1 MMMLRNV
8 KMIGAAVAFAMGL
21 SCVGVARATD
31 AAFEADS
38 ARLAALLA
46 EPQKGDRLL
55 WMRKGPFVAES
66 GKLSEHRALAKSLLA
81 RIDKEREGADAA
93 RKEVLR
99 RRSIVW
105 RIVAGSPDAPARLSS
120 TPFCGELQECALTL
134 DRSGEFGEFVD
145 DPLASD
151 GRAVKMFNSHHEW
164 CVMLMMNRIAFEP
177 GVKYRVRAR
186 LRCEGA
192 TTARGNAFTAGV
204 FDERKWKT
212 TGQAVRR
219 ANAVGPNY
227 AWYDICTFVPN
238 DGEYFWIAPGGLNKA
253 GDKIANA
260 ILLDKISF
268 EPVPEEKLAI
278 IPAPQKMTVTGGR
291 VALVATAVP
300 KVEKK
305 ASIPPEGYELSI
317 TKGGVTIRCSD
328 DAGAFYARM
337 TLAQIEK
344 VDPKTK
350 QKIYPCV
357 EIVDAPKFKWR
368 GVLLDTARHFLGK
381 TAILRVI
388 DEMSWYK
395 LNVLQIHFTDGD
407 SWTLEIPEFPELVKQ
422 GVARGRSGFVYGEK
436 LQPFYYST
444 KDVQEIV
451 AYAAA
456 RHVKVVPEIEMPGH
470 FEAALRAY
478 PSMKCTCPG
487 GGRVF
492 CIGNPE
498 TVRFAEKVFDRV
510 CELFPSDV
518 IHFGGDE
525 CTRKYWKE
533 CPVCQA
539 HIKREGL
546 KGVEDLQPWLT
557 RHLVTYLEKKGR
569 RAIGW
574 DEIFLASSWEKWDD
588 FLKAGGDSFNS
599 LLPKTTMG
607 MCWRPW
613 GAGAL
618 AANRGYEIVRCPTS
632 NCYFDFSQG
641 LPEDPFPYFGRGVT
655 SLEKAYRFDVL
666 EGVEPQARKNV
677 VGGQCCNWAERTP
690 NITMLEWKLW
700 PRALALSE
708 ALWTYPDPAK
718 RDFAEFS
725 QRAAVHRLRLIRSR
739 VNCAP
744 LK

>member
-1 MMMLRNV
+1 MQKNI
-8 KMIGAAVAFAMGL
+8 KMIGAAVACAMGL
-21 SCVGVARATD
+21 SCVGIARAAD

-38 ARLAALLA
+38 AKLAALLA

-66 GKLSEHRALAKSLLA
+66 GKLSEHRNLAKSLLA
-81 RIDKEREGADAA
+81 RIDKERKGADAA

-120 TPFCGELQECALTL
+120 TPFSGELQECALTL
-134 DRSGEFGEFVD
+134 DRPGEFGAFVD

-186 LRCEGA
+186 VRCEGA

-238 DGEYFWIAPGGLNKA
+238 DGEYFWIAPGGLNKD
-253 GDKIANA
+253 GDKNANA
-260 ILLDKISF
+260 VLLDKISF
-268 EPVPEEKLAI
+268 EPVSEEKLAI
-278 IPAPQKMTVTGGR
+278 IPAPQKMSVTGGECR
-291 VALVATAVP
+291 LKGTP
-300 KVEKK
+300 KVEKV

-444 KDVQEIV
+444 KDIQEIV

-498 TVRFAEKVFDRV
+498 TVRFAEKVLDRV

-546 KGVEDLQPWLT
+546 RGVEEIQPWLT
-557 RHLVTYLEKKGR
+557 RHLVEYLAKKGR

-641 LPEDPFPYFGRGVT
+641 LPEDPFPYFGRGVI

-708 ALWTYPDPAK
+708 ALWTYPDPKK

-725 QRAAVHRLRLIRSR
+725 QRAAAHRLRLIRSR

>member
-1 MMMLRNV
+1 MKTIKTAIAACALF
-8 KMIGAAVAFAMGL
+8 AAVTSIG
-21 SCVGVARATD
+21 SARAAD

-134 DRSGEFGEFVD
+134 DRHGEFGAFVD

-177 GVKYRVRAR
+177 GVRYRVRAR
-186 LRCEGA
+186 VRCEGA

-238 DGEYFWIAPGGLNKA
+238 DGEYFWIAPGGLNKD
-253 GDKIANA
+253 GDKTANA
-260 ILLDKISF
+260 VLLDKISF
-268 EPVPEEKLAI
+268 EPVPEERLAI
-278 IPAPQKMTVTGGR
+278 IPAPQKMSVTGGECR
-291 VALVATAVP
+291 LKGAP
-300 KVEKK
+300 KVEKV

-350 QKIYPCV
+350 QKTYPCV

-492 CIGNPE
+492 CIG
-498 TVRFAEKVFDRV
+498 
-510 CELFPSDV
+510 
-518 IHFGGDE
+518 
-525 CTRKYWKE
+525 KYWKE

-546 KGVEDLQPWLT
+546 KGVEEIQPWLT
-557 RHLVTYLEKKGR
+557 RHLVEYLAKKGR

-574 DEIFLASSWEKWDD
+574 DEIFLSSSWEKWDD
-588 FLKAGGDSFNS
+588 FKKAGGDSFNS
-599 LLPKTTMG
+599 FLPKATMG

-613 GAGAL
+613 GAGAR

-632 NCYFDFSQG
+632 YCYFDYSQG
-641 LPEDPFPYFGRGVT
+641 LSEDPFPYLGRGVT
-655 SLEKAYRFDVL
+655 LEKVYRFDVL

-677 VGGQCCNWAERTP
+677 VGGQCCNWSERTP

-725 QRAAVHRLRLIRSR
+725 QRAAAHRLRLIRSH

>member
-1 MMMLRNV
+1 MKTIKMAMSACMLLAA
-8 KMIGAAVAFAMGL
+8 MASIGN
-21 SCVGVARATD
+21 ARAAD

-38 ARLAALLA
+38 AKLAAMLA
-46 EPQKGDRLL
+46 EPQKGERLL
-55 WMRKGPFVAES
+55 WMRKSPFVVES
-66 GKLSEHRALAKSLLA
+66 GKLAEQRTLAKSLLA
-81 RIDKEREGADAA
+81 RIPAELNGADAA
-93 RKEVLR
+93 RREVLR

-105 RIVAGSPDAPARLSS
+105 RIVAGSPDAPARLSP
-120 TPFCGELQECALTL
+120 TPFCGELQESALTL
-134 DRSGEFGEFVD
+134 DRPGEFGEFVE

-186 LRCEGA
+186 VRCERTG
-192 TTARGNAFTAGV
+192 TASGNAFSAGV
-204 FDERKWKT
+204 FDERTWKT
-212 TGQAVRR
+212 AGYAVRR
-219 ANAVGPNY
+219 TNDVGPDY

-238 DGEYFWIAPGGLNKA
+238 DGEYFWIAPGGLNKN
-253 GDKIANA
+253 GDKNANA
-260 ILLDKISF
+260 VLLDKISF

-278 IPAPQKMTVTGGR
+278 IPAPQKMSVTGGECR
-291 VALVATAVP
+291 LKGAP
-300 KVEKK
+300 KIEKV

-381 TAILRVI
+381 SAILRVI

-444 KDVQEIV
+444 KDIQEIV

-478 PSMKCTCPG
+478 PSMKCKCPDDG
-487 GGRVF
+487 KVF

-546 KGVEDLQPWLT
+546 KGVEEIQPWLT
-557 RHLVTYLEKKGR
+557 RHLVEYLAKKGR

-641 LPEDPFPYFGRGVT
+641 LPEDSFPYFGRGVI
-655 SLEKAYRFDVL
+655 SLEKVYSFDVL

-708 ALWTYPDPAK
+708 ALWTYPDPKK

-725 QRAAVHRLRLIRSR
+725 QRAAAHRRRLIRSH

>member
-1 MMMLRNV
+1 MKTIKMAMSACMLLAA
-8 KMIGAAVAFAMGL
+8 MASIGN
-21 SCVGVARATD
+21 ARAAD

-38 ARLAALLA
+38 AKLAAMLA
-46 EPQKGDRLL
+46 EPQKGERLL
-55 WMRKGPFVAES
+55 WMRKSPFVVES
-66 GKLSEHRALAKSLLA
+66 GKLAEQRTLAKSLLA
-81 RIDKEREGADAA
+81 RIPAELNGADAA
-93 RKEVLR
+93 RREVLR

-105 RIVAGSPDAPARLSS
+105 RIVAGSPDAPARLSP
-120 TPFCGELQECALTL
+120 TPFCGELQESALSL
-134 DRSGEFGEFVD
+134 DRPGEFGEFVE

-151 GRAVKMFNSHHEW
+151 GRAVKMFNSHYEW

-186 LRCEGA
+186 VRCERIG
-192 TTARGNAFTAGV
+192 TASGNAFSAGV
-204 FDERKWKT
+204 FDERTWKT
-212 TGQAVRR
+212 AGYAVRR
-219 ANAVGPNY
+219 TNDVGPDY

-238 DGEYFWIAPGGLNKA
+238 GGEYFWIAPGGLNKD
-253 GDKIANA
+253 GDKNANA
-260 ILLDKISF
+260 VLLDKISF

-278 IPAPQKMTVTGGR
+278 IPAPQKMSVTGGECR
-291 VALVATAVP
+291 LKGAP
-300 KVEKK
+300 KIEKVT
-305 ASIPPEGYELSI
+305 SIPPEGYELSI

-381 TAILRVI
+381 SAILRVI

-395 LNVLQIHFTDGD
+395 LNVLQIHFTDDEG
-407 SWTLEIPEFPELVKQ
+407 WTVEIPEFPELVKQ
-422 GVARGRSGFVYGEK
+422 GVVRGRSGFVYGEK

-444 KDVQEIV
+444 KDIQEIV

-478 PSMKCTCPG
+478 PSMKCKCPDDG
-487 GGRVF
+487 KVF

-546 KGVEDLQPWLT
+546 KGVEEIQPWLT
-557 RHLVTYLEKKGR
+557 RHLVEYLAKKGR

-641 LPEDPFPYFGRGVT
+641 LPEDSFSYFGRGVI
-655 SLEKAYRFDVL
+655 SLEKVYSFDVL

-708 ALWTYPDPAK
+708 ALWTYPDPKK

-725 QRAAVHRLRLIRSR
+725 QRAAAHRRRLIRSH

>member
-1 MMMLRNV
+1 MQKNI

-21 SCVGVARATD
+21 SCVVPARAAD

-66 GKLSEHRALAKSLLA
+66 GKLFEHRALAKSLLA

-134 DRSGEFGEFVD
+134 DRTDEFGAFVD

-186 LRCEGA
+186 VRCEG
-192 TTARGNAFTAGV
+192 TGTARGNAFTAGV
-204 FDERKWKT
+204 FDERAWKSVGYT
-212 TGQAVRR
+212 ARR
-219 ANAVGPNY
+219 ANAVGPDY
-227 AWYDICTFVPN
+227 AWYDICTFVPS
-238 DGEYFWIAPGGLNKA
+238 DGQYFWIGPGGLNKD
-253 GDKIANA
+253 GDKNANA
-260 ILLDKISF
+260 VLLDKISF

-278 IPAPQKMTVTGGR
+278 IPAPQKMSVTGGECR
-291 VALVATAVP
+291 LKGAP
-300 KVEKK
+300 KVENV

-388 DEMSWYK
+388 DEMAWYK

-478 PSMKCTCPG
+478 PSMKCKCPG

-498 TVRFAEKVFDRV
+498 TVRFAEKVLDRV
-510 CELFPSDV
+510 CEIFPSDV

-546 KGVEDLQPWLT
+546 KGVEEIQPWLT
-557 RHLVTYLEKKGR
+557 RHLVEYLAKKGR

-655 SLEKAYRFDVL
+655 SLEKVYRFDVL

-725 QRAAVHRLRLIRSR
+725 QRAAAHRLRLIRSH

>member
-1 MMMLRNV
+1 MQKNI

-21 SCVGVARATD
+21 SCVVPARAAD

-81 RIDKEREGADAA
+81 RINKEREGADAA

-134 DRSGEFGEFVD
+134 DRPDEFGAFVD

-177 GVKYRVRAR
+177 GVRYRVRAR
-186 LRCEGA
+186 VRCEGA

-238 DGEYFWIAPGGLNKA
+238 DGEYFWIAPGGLNKD
-253 GDKIANA
+253 GDKNANA
-260 ILLDKISF
+260 VLLDKISF

-278 IPAPQKMTVTGGR
+278 IPAPQKMSVTGGECHLKG
-291 VALVATAVP
+291 AP
-300 KVEKK
+300 KIEKV

-487 GGRVF
+487 GGKVF

-498 TVRFAEKVFDRV
+498 TVRFAEKVLDRV

-546 KGVEDLQPWLT
+546 KGVEEIQPWLT
-557 RHLVTYLEKKGR
+557 RHLVEYLAKKGR

-607 MCWRPW
+607 LCWRPW
-613 GAGAL
+613 RAGAL

-641 LPEDPFPYFGRGVT
+641 LPEDSFPYFGRGVI
-655 SLEKAYRFDVL
+655 SLEKVYSFDVL

-690 NITMLEWKLW
+690 TITMLEWKLW

-708 ALWTYPDPAK
+708 ALWTYPDPKK

-725 QRAAVHRLRLIRSR
+725 QRAAAHRRRLIRSH